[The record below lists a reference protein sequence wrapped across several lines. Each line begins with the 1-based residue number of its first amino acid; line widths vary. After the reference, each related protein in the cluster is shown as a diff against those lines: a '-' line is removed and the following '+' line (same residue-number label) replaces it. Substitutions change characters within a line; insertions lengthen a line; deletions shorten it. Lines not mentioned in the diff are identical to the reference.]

1 MQDFVLGMEA
11 EDVVTGFTGIITARV
26 EFLNGCIQFCLKP
39 KGTKPDGDTKDGVY
53 FDESQLRYIG
63 EGLRGVIK
71 PYRLSEAEI
80 PVAAP
85 GGPQADEPH
94 G

>member
-1 MQDFVLGMEA
+1 MQDLILGMEA
-11 EDVVTGFTGIITARV
+11 EDVVTGFKGVITAKV
-26 EFLNGCIQFCLKP
+26 EYLNGCIQFCVKP
-39 KGTKPDGDTKDGVY
+39 KGTKPEGDPIDGHY
-53 FDESQLRYIG
+53 FDENQLRYVG

-71 PYRLSEAEI
+71 PYHLNEADI
-80 PVAAP
+80 QPTSP